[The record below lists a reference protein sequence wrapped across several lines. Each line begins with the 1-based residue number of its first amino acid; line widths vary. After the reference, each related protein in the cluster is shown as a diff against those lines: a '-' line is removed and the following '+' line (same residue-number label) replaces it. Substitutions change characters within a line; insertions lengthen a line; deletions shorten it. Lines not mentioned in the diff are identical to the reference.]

1 MGCVL
6 GAKDDAAAGQAALGD
21 GEVRCACRVAAE
33 LLLTGLETPRTAC
46 PALVATGLGLA
57 AEVRLAQRQWVQQA
71 SPKQWR
77 QVGVPLE
84 ARWGERTFL
93 GEEETPGLLL
103 PLPPPP
109 LRRLRQRRRKRGRA
123 RCCSL
128 AVGA

>member
-1 MGCVL
+1 M
-6 GAKDDAAAGQAALGD
+6 
-21 GEVRCACRVAAE
+21 
-33 LLLTGLETPRTAC
+33 
-46 PALVATGLGLA
+46 A

>member
-1 MGCVL
+1 M
-6 GAKDDAAAGQAALGD
+6 
-21 GEVRCACRVAAE
+21 
-33 LLLTGLETPRTAC
+33 
-46 PALVATGLGLA
+46 
-57 AEVRLAQRQWVQQA
+57 
-71 SPKQWR
+71 
-77 QVGVPLE
+77 